1 MSVNAVDHAS
11 HADSGT
17 NRAGDHLSPD
27 GFDYNRIQGLQGN
40 PNVTEAF
47 LRGVEEMAGRLG
59 TRPEYILAVM
69 SFETG
74 GSFSPGVR
82 NGVGSGATGLIQFMP
97 TTARELGTST
107 DALARMSAVEQ
118 LEYVERYFAQR
129 SDPGDLNTLEGVYTT
144 VLYGSPRPDP
154 GSTLFSQGGAAYR
167 MNAPLDLN
175 RDGRITA
182 GEATSFVRN
191 KIDGDAPA
199 PIEGAPPRPDPGD
212 APPAEGSRYTVR
224 PGDTLS
230 AIAARFGTTA
240 QALAQ
245 SNGIRNPDLIHAG
258 TTLRVPAGEAAPA
271 PATSYTI
278 RPGDTLSEIAG
289 RMGTTVQALAQANGI
304 RNPDLI
310 HAGNTLSLPA
320 GAATSAS
327 YTIQPGDTLSGLA
340 ARFSTSVGALM
351 AANPGIRDSNL
362 IHAGDTLALPG
373 AAGRGDAPA
382 GGTPPETGPRGDA
395 PPVSGTAPTYAPYT
409 VYSTGH
415 QAAFAVSDASQMQPH
430 HDYQTVTRNGQ
441 QLEVRDIVLHRN
453 GQSQTSQAIPA
464 PLQGE
469 VIHAG
474 PKGGAGNAVGIRGA
488 DGKVAWVFHMS
499 SIDVRVGQQVG
510 YGQDLGNQ
518 GSTGNST
525 GPHVHIEAAPAVI
538 DRWVNDL
545 VDGRFDGRKG

>member
-1 MSVNAVDHAS
+1 MSVTSVDHAS
-11 HADSGT
+11 HASSD
-17 NRAGDHLSPD
+17 NRPGDHLGPD
-27 GFDYNRIQGLQGN
+27 GFDYNRIAGVRDN

-47 LRGVEEMAGRLG
+47 LRGVEGMAGRLG

-74 GSFSPGVR
+74 GSFSPGVL
-82 NGVGSGATGLIQFMP
+82 NGAGSGATGLIQFMP

-107 DALARMSAVEQ
+107 EALARMSAVEQ

-154 GSTLFSQGGAAYR
+154 GSTLFSQGSAAYR

-175 RDGRITA
+175 GDGRITA
-182 GEATSFVRN
+182 GEATSFVRG
-191 KIDGDAPA
+191 KIDGQAPA
-199 PIEGAPPRPDPGD
+199 PIEGTPPRPDPVDD
-212 APPAEGSRYTVR
+212 APPAGDGRYTVR

-240 QALAQ
+240 QALAEA
-245 SNGIRNPDLIHAG
+245 NGIRNPDLIHAG
-258 TTLRVPAGEAAPA
+258 TTLRVPGGDAGPA
-271 PATSYTI
+271 PAGRYTI
-278 RPGDTLSEIAG
+278 RPGDTLSEIAA

-310 HAGNTLSLPA
+310 HAGATLSVP
-320 GAATSAS
+320 GGQAAERAS

-351 AANPGIRDSNL
+351 AANPSIRDSSL
-362 IHAGDTLALPG
+362 IYAGDSLRVPG
-373 AAGRGDAPA
+373 AGGGEAPPA
-382 GGTPPETGPRGDA
+382 SPPRGDA
-395 PPVSGTAPTYAPYT
+395 PPVPGSVPTYAPYT

-415 QAAFAVSDASQMQPH
+415 RDAFAVGDASQLQPH

-441 QLEVRDIVLHRN
+441 QLEVRDIVLHRS

-474 PKGGAGNAVGIRGA
+474 PMGGAGNAVGIRGA

-499 SIDVRVGQQVG
+499 SIDVKPGQQVG

-545 VDGRFDGRKG
+545 LDGRFDGRKG